1 METTAI
7 NGTGN
12 TANNVITGNSAN
24 NTLNGGAGNDI
35 MIGGT
40 GDDSYFVDAVGD
52 VVTENLNEG
61 KDSILS
67 YVSYTLGANIEDLS
81 LMGTAAINGTGNSLN
96 NYLAGND
103 GNNILTGGAGND
115 LLSGR
120 AGNDTLVGGIGDDS
134 YFVDAV
140 GDVVTENL
148 NEGKDSILSYVSYT
162 LGANIEDLSL
172 MGTVAINGIGNAL
185 NNYLF
190 GNDNNNSLTGSEGN
204 DTLSGQAGNDTLVG
218 GAGDDLYFVDA
229 VGDIVTENLN
239 EGKDRILSYVSYT
252 LGANIE
258 DLSLMGTVAING
270 IGNALNNYLSGNN
283 DNNIL
288 TGGEGNDTLSGGAG
302 NDTLSGGTGIDTLM
316 ALVTS

>member
-1 METTAI
+1 LGTTAI

-24 NTLNGGAGNDI
+24 NTLNGGAGNDT
-35 MIGGT
+35 MIGGA
-40 GDDSYFVDAVGD
+40 GDDLYLVDA
-52 VVTENLNEG
+52 
-61 KDSILS
+61 I
-67 YVSYTLGANIEDLS
+67 
-81 LMGTAAINGTGNSLN
+81 
-96 NYLAGND
+96 
-103 GNNILTGGAGND
+103 
-115 LLSGR
+115 
-120 AGNDTLVGGIGDDS
+120 
-134 YFVDAV
+134 

-172 MGTVAINGIGNAL
+172 MGTVAINGIGNTL

-190 GNDNNNSLTGSEGN
+190 GNDSNNSLTGAAGN

-239 EGKDRILSYVSYT
+239 EGKDQILSYVSYT

-258 DLSLMGTVAING
+258 DLSLIGTATING
-270 IGNALNNYLSGNN
+270 TGNSLNNYLSGN
-283 DNNIL
+283 DGNNIL
-288 TGGEGNDTLSGGAG
+288 TGGEGNDTLSGRAG
-302 NDTLSGGTGIDTLM
+302 NDTLDGGVGIDTLIGGLGNDIYQVDTTTDIISEL
-316 ALVTS
+316 A